1 MCSLRAKIL
10 FSFGLPMLALLVFA
24 AVLVADLL
32 YLNTR
37 ILEGVRVNAF
47 YVASQDMRREEKN
60 LLLYHQNADY
70 TEALQQ
76 LDRVDQAYHD
86 SRTIFSE
93 LASESELDK
102 VTELLKLYRAQLE
115 RFAAAYTADDPGA
128 QASLRDYG
136 HSLLTWAHELGER
149 ERVSLAD
156 AAQFAVTTLLA
167 ALVTVILIAIASAM
181 IIVRL
186 VLRPLRDLSGQLDA
200 VADGHIRELAMHTND
215 CEIES
220 VVQHFNDMLG
230 RLRSE
235 QSRLRKHEKAAALG
249 VLVSGVAHELNNP
262 LSNISTSV
270 QLLLESDD
278 ATSRE
283 LRDQWMAHIDD
294 ESERARRIVRRLLDS
309 VRQPRSHLSVCE
321 LPDLIETSV
330 NLVTGQITDTTEA
343 HILMIPEVRLCLDR
357 ERLQQVFINLVK
369 NAADAGAQNVWIDAH
384 ETTWRESRPAS
395 MELVFGENTQ
405 VAEAN
410 SVIQIEICDDGPGIP
425 EDNLPQIFN
434 PFFTTQSGHDGTGL
448 GLYLVK
454 EILSEHDA
462 CIGVENRR
470 ECGSCFTI

>member
-1 MCSLRAKIL
+1 
-10 FSFGLPMLALLVFA
+10 MLALLVFA

-70 TEALQQ
+70 TQALQQ
-76 LDRVDQAYHD
+76 LARVDQSYQD

-93 LASESELDK
+93 LASMSELAK
-102 VTELLKLYRAQLE
+102 VAELLKLYRTQLE
-115 RFAAAYTADDPGA
+115 QFAAANAAHDSAA

-136 HSLLTWAHELGER
+136 HTLLTWAQELGER
-149 ERVSLAD
+149 ERASLAD

-186 VLRPLRDLSGQLDA
+186 VLRPLRVLSGQLDA

-230 RLRSE
+230 RLRSQ
-235 QSRLRKHEKAAALG
+235 QSRFRKQEKAAALG

-283 LRDQWMAHIDD
+283 LRDQWMAHIDE

-309 VRQPRSHLSVCE
+309 VRQPRLHLCVCD
-321 LPDLIETSV
+321 LPDLVETSV
-330 NLVTGQITDTTEA
+330 KLVTGQIADTTEV

-357 ERLQQVFINLVK
+357 ERLQQLFINLVK
-369 NAADAGAQNVWIDAH
+369 NAADAGAQNVWIDAQ

-395 MELVFGENTQ
+395 MELVFGDNAQVNETNT
-405 VAEAN
+405 VMR
-410 SVIQIEICDDGPGIP
+410 IEIYDDGPGIP
-425 EDNLPQIFN
+425 NDNLPRIFN
-434 PFFTTQSGHDGTGL
+434 PFFTTQSGRDGTGL
-448 GLYLVK
+448 GLYLVE
-454 EILSEHDA
+454 EIINEHDA
-462 CIGVENRR
+462 CIGVENRSEGGTR
-470 ECGSCFTI
+470 FTIWLPLPDKQEAP